1 MEAVIRQ
8 KRLRHERDKT
18 LTMKGITNQMTMSLE
33 ILARDSVNQINL
45 TSKSLWKKWC
55 LNFSIKSRMSSI
67 HPGHM
72 EFHHELWTIT
82 TP

>member
-1 MEAVIRQ
+1 MMEAVIRQ

-45 TSKSLWKKWC
+45 TSKSL
-55 LNFSIKSRMSSI
+55 
-67 HPGHM
+67 
-72 EFHHELWTIT
+72 
-82 TP
+82 